1 MLIAHPATPMMRA
14 RRLADTGSVMLLVA
28 VVAIVAS
35 AARQHIAGPALEAAS
50 AGLGL
55 RDVAEITLMN
65 ATLVLPSVFLI
76 LALLELRTAVSECFF
91 TRTAGAS
98 LRHAGAWAL
107 WALAAKIVLA
117 PTLYGLFE
125 LAPLSIIVTYESF
138 DLGMIGFSAL
148 LMLSGRVIETAT
160 TRDETGVTR

>member
-14 RRLADTGSVMLLVA
+14 RKLADTGSVMLLVA
-28 VVAIVAS
+28 VVAIVVS
-35 AARQHIAGPALEAAS
+35 AVRQHIAGPAMEAAS

-55 RDVAEITLMN
+55 RDVADITLMN
-65 ATLVLPSVFLI
+65 ATLALPSVFLI
-76 LALLELRTAVSECFF
+76 LALLDLRTAVSECFF
-91 TRTAGAS
+91 SKSAGAA

-138 DLGMIGFSAL
+138 DLGMIGFAAL
-148 LMLSGRVIETAT
+148 LTLAGSVIETAT
-160 TRDETGVTR
+160 SRDEIA